1 MRKLRIPAPIL
12 SVIAIL
18 ALVIAISSWGF
29 ELGGWGRGNDSSPA
43 SNNIQSVPG
52 GVPQDFERLFEVWEA
67 LKRDHFDRETLDA
80 AQLTEGAIRGMLE
93 ALDDPYAAYLNPQRY
108 RMESEDFKGSF
119 SGIGAEVTMRNGRIT
134 IIAPLPDTPADEAG
148 IRAGDIIVE
157 INGESTEG
165 LTLQE
170 AVNKI
175 RGPSGES
182 VDLVIFRS
190 TVGEPINVTL
200 VRGVI
205 EVSSVRFRMFTGRI
219 AHLRITSFTE
229 TTNREVRKALEKME
243 DLNARGLII
252 DLRNNPGGIL
262 DSVVK
267 VTSQFLD
274 EGLVLYEVDG
284 RGNRRNWEVVSGG
297 LGKDIPLV
305 VLINEGSA
313 SGAEVLAGALMDHN
327 RGPVIGAKTFGK
339 GSVNTL
345 RQLKDGGGIYFTI
358 ARWFT
363 PDGTLIEGEG
373 LEPEIAVEHPDDDL
387 DDVQLDRAVE
397 ILEAKVRALE

>member
-182 VDLVIFRS
+182 VDMVIFRS

-252 DLRNNPGGIL
+252 DLRNNPVG
-262 DSVVK
+262 
-267 VTSQFLD
+267 
-274 EGLVLYEVDG
+274 Y
-284 RGNRRNWEVVSGG
+284 W
-297 LGKDIPLV
+297 
-305 VLINEGSA
+305 
-313 SGAEVLAGALMDHN
+313 
-327 RGPVIGAKTFGK
+327 
-339 GSVNTL
+339 
-345 RQLKDGGGIYFTI
+345 
-358 ARWFT
+358 T
-363 PDGTLIEGEG
+363 P
-373 LEPEIAVEHPDDDL
+373 
-387 DDVQLDRAVE
+387 
-397 ILEAKVRALE
+397 